1 MFFEGSLQDGI
12 STALQQS
19 KQVVCFVTDDSKPE
33 SEEWENEL
41 LTNDSIRTGL
51 ERSSVILK
59 LPAGSEEAGYLEAL
73 FPVPRKPTI
82 VVIENGQLK
91 EYIASGVKKDELV
104 RRLRGIIPSSAVQ
117 QQSQPSTAPAENT
130 TQSNQSAPSQGT
142 HTTDNL
148 YDDDDAQ
155 PTVAS
160 TSSSAPTQV
169 YQPAPAPAAT
179 TEEEE
184 KRAAAEKKKGKQRA
198 EAEDEAR
205 RRVNER
211 CPPEPPQS
219 AEQAH
224 ANEIKLRKQHANEE
238 RKRILKRIEDDKRA
252 RKEREAAERRARQL
266 LSADTDADN
275 SSGADKAHASS
286 SSSSS
291 SIPLRER
298 AAAAQ
303 GDHCSLQVRLLD
315 GTTIRTRFASDKTL
329 AADVRRW
336 VDEER
341 TDGDNAPYA
350 FRVVLT
356 PRPNRVV
363 EPQEEIESLLSLGLV
378 PSATLV
384 LIPTRYSVAYAGAG
398 GSLFSPI
405 IGVFSSLYGAIMASL
420 GGFFSFFF
428 GGGGGGGGGNS
439 GGNSGHEDIPMEN
452 LRARRRDAQF
462 YNGNSL
468 SFEPRNEDDD
478 ENNRR

>member
-12 STALQQS
+12 SAALQQS
-19 KQVVCFVTDDSKPE
+19 KQVVCFVTDDDKTE
-33 SEEWENEL
+33 SQNWEDEL
-41 LTNDSIRTGL
+41 LTNDSIRPGL
-51 ERSSVILK
+51 ERSSVILR

-73 FPVPRKPTI
+73 FPVPKKPTI
-82 VVIENGQLK
+82 VVIQNGQLK
-91 EYIASGVKKDELV
+91 EYIASGVTRDELI
-104 RRLRGIIPSSAVQ
+104 RRLRGIIPPSAIQ
-117 QQSQPSTAPAENT
+117 QQSQPSPAPVANPM
-130 TQSNQSAPSQGT
+130 QINQSATSQASY
-142 HTTDNL
+142 TTSNL
-148 YDDDDAQ
+148 YDDDIQ
-155 PTVAS
+155 PAVAS
-160 TSSSAPTQV
+160 TSSSVPTQGSQSTTAV
-169 YQPAPAPAAT
+169 AE

-184 KRAAAEKKKGKQRA
+184 RISAAEKGKGKARA

-211 CPPEPPQS
+211 CGCEPQS

-224 ANEIKLRKQHANEE
+224 ANEIKLRKQQANEE

-266 LSADTDADN
+266 LSADADAD
-275 SSGADKAHASS
+275 SSRGGDKAQA
-286 SSSSS
+286 SS

-298 AAAAQ
+298 LPKAAQ

-329 AADVRRW
+329 ANDVRKW

-341 TDGDNAPYA
+341 TDGDAPYS
-350 FRVVLT
+350 FRIVLT
-356 PRPNRVV
+356 PRPNKVV
-363 EPQEEIESLLSLGLV
+363 EPQEEIKSLLSLGLV

-384 LIPTRYSVAYAGAG
+384 LIPTRYSVAYARAG
-398 GSLFSPI
+398 GVFSPI
-405 IGVFSSLYGAIMASL
+405 IGVFSTLYGAIMASL

-428 GGGGGGGGGNS
+428 GGGGGGGG
-439 GGNSGHEDIPMEN
+439 NSGHDDIPMEN
-452 LRARRRDAQF
+452 LRERRRDAQF

-478 ENNRR
+478 ENNRQ

>member
-12 STALQQS
+12 STALQRS
-19 KQVVCFVTDDSKPE
+19 KQVVCFVTDGSNSE
-33 SEEWENEL
+33 SEDWENEL
-41 LTNDSIRTGL
+41 LTNDTIRPGL

-91 EYIASGVKKDELV
+91 EYIASGVKKDELI
-104 RRLRGIIPSSAVQ
+104 RRLGGIIPSSAVQ
-117 QQSQPSTAPAENT
+117 QQSQPSVVLAANSA
-130 TQSNQSAPSQGT
+130 QSNQSAPSQET
-142 HTTDNL
+142 HATDNL
-148 YDDDDAQ
+148 YDDDDDDAQ
-155 PTVAS
+155 PAVAS
-160 TSSSAPTQV
+160 TGSSAPTQV
-169 YQPAPAPAAT
+169 YQPAPAASA

-211 CPPEPPQS
+211 CAPEPQS

-266 LSADTDADN
+266 LSADTDN
-275 SSGADKAHASS
+275 SGSSGVDKAQASS
-286 SSSSS
+286 PSSS

-298 AAAAQ
+298 AAAQQ

-341 TDGDNAPYA
+341 TDGDAPYA

-356 PRPNRVV
+356 PRPNRVI
-363 EPQEEIESLLSLGLV
+363 EPQEEIKSLLSLGLV

-384 LIPTRYSVAYAGAG
+384 LIPTRYSVAYARAG
-398 GSLFSPI
+398 GVFSPI

-428 GGGGGGGGGNS
+428 GGGGGGGNS

-478 ENNRR
+478 DDNNNRR

>member
-1 MFFEGSLQDGI
+1 MFFKGSLQDGI

-19 KQVVCFVTDDSKPE
+19 KQVVCFVTDDSKTE
-33 SEEWENEL
+33 SEDWENEL
-41 LTNDSIRTGL
+41 LTNDSIWPGL

-91 EYIASGVKKDELV
+91 EYIASGVKKDELI
-104 RRLRGIIPSSAVQ
+104 RRLRGIIPPSEVQ
-117 QQSQPSTAPAENT
+117 QQSQPSPAPAANSA
-130 TQSNQSAPSQGT
+130 QSNQSAPSQVT

-148 YDDDDAQ
+148 YDDDDVQ
-155 PTVAS
+155 PAVAS
-160 TSSSAPTQV
+160 TSSSAPTQGS
-169 YQPAPAPAAT
+169 QSTAAAAAAAAV
-179 TEEEE
+179 EEE
-184 KRAAAEKKKGKQRA
+184 KRAAAEKRKGKQRA

-211 CPPEPPQS
+211 CPPEPQS

-266 LSADTDADN
+266 LSADTDAD
-275 SSGADKAHASS
+275 SSGADKAQA

-298 AAAAQ
+298 LPKAAAQ

-329 AADVRRW
+329 ANDVRKW

-341 TDGDNAPYA
+341 TDGDAPYS
-350 FRVVLT
+350 FRIVLT
-356 PRPNRVV
+356 PRPNKVV
-363 EPQEEIESLLSLGLV
+363 EPQEEIKSLLSLGLV

-384 LIPTRYSVAYAGAG
+384 LIPTRYSVAYARAG
-398 GSLFSPI
+398 GVFSPI

-428 GGGGGGGGGNS
+428 GGGGGGNS
-439 GGNSGHEDIPMEN
+439 GGNSSHDDIPMEN

-468 SFEPRNEDDD
+468 SFEPRNEDDE
-478 ENNRR
+478 ENTRR